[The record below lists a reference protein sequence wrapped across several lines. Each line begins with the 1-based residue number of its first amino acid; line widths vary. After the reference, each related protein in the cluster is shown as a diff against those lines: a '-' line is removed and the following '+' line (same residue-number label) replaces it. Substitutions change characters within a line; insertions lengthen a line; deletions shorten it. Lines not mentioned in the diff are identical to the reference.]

1 MVNISG
7 GVIGSVFEAYS
18 GSNINLLGS
27 DFVLNGV
34 PLDDSLTIDD
44 AFTINDRDV
53 ILSGLFADGSAFS
66 FDLSSAVPSDFG
78 FTFDDFF
85 DPDSTLTVTL
95 VSAVLLGDCNLD
107 GEVNFLDIAP
117 FISILSM
124 DTFLAQADCN
134 IDGEVN
140 FLDIAPFI
148 AILSGN

>member
-1 MVNISG
+1 M
-7 GVIGSVFEAYS
+7 
-18 GSNINLLGS
+18 
-27 DFVLNGV
+27 
-34 PLDDSLTIDD
+34 TIDD

-107 GEVNFLDIAP
+107 GEVNFLDISPLIALLT
-117 FISILSM
+117 SSN
-124 DTFLAQADCN
+124 FLEQADCN
-134 IDGEVN
+134 LDGAVD

-148 AILSGN
+148 AILTGN